1 MLYVEIQNLILL
13 RFSSYCQNYPF
24 DLHNMLAISTLDDK
38 VTFYT
43 FSVRDLVIRQV
54 VVLV

>member
-43 FSVRDLVIRQV
+43 FSVRDLVIRQMV
-54 VVLV
+54 ILV